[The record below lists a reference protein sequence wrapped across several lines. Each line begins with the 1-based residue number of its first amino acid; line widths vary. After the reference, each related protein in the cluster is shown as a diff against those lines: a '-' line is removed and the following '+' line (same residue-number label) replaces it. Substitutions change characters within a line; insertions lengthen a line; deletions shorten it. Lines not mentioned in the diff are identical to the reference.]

1 MKKPYALRPMLF
13 ALRPVLYALRPL
25 LLFAL
30 LAPTLAAQTDPRLVA
45 IVRQSQEG
53 AGDSA
58 RAALA
63 KLLDSTPAG
72 DPLIPQILFVA
83 AVTAPTAQE
92 MQRNLQKITVEHAL
106 STWADDA
113 LLKLAQLEYASGN
126 LPGSARSLERVR
138 SDYPSSPLIGLT
150 AFWAARTYFDMRQ
163 QQTACEWVRH
173 GLGRAASGSEVRGQ
187 LVFFAQRCPTIR
199 AADLVPPPATDS
211 GGGPRDTIRLAA
223 APVRDTAAAAP
234 PPQAQVPAPAPAPV
248 TTSPPP
254 AANAGVASNPPAA
267 AAAQPRGPRMVR
279 IQVVAASTQAMADDA
294 VRRLRAMNVESRI
307 VPEGGLL
314 KVRAGA
320 YATRAAAQAALPRI
334 RAEFPGAFPVLD
346 P

>member
-1 MKKPYALRPMLF
+1 MIRPFARRPML
-13 ALRPVLYALRPL
+13 YALCPL
-25 LLFAL
+25 FFAAGFTTGL
-30 LAPTLAAQTDPRLVA
+30 TAQSDPRLVA

-58 RAALA
+58 RAALV
-63 KLLDSTPAG
+63 KLLDSTRAG
-72 DPLIPQILFVA
+72 DPLIPEILFVA

-173 GLGRAASGSEVRGQ
+173 GLGRAAAGSEVRGQ

-211 GGGPRDTIRLAA
+211 GGGPRDTIRLAVEPA
-223 APVRDTAAAAP
+223 RDTAAAVP
-234 PPQAQVPAPAPAPV
+234 PAQAQAPAPAPV

-254 AANAGVASNPPAA
+254 AANAGVTPNPPAA
-267 AAAQPRGPRMVR
+267 SPAQPRGRRMVR

-294 VRRLRAMNVESRI
+294 VRRLRALNVESRI